1 MKVVL
6 FREWLQPR
14 RVRFIRC
21 YIIIHVSG
29 AKYKQQF
36 KNRDEFGMP
45 IHYKKQTHT
54 HTHHTL
60 LKKVFKIC
68 FTINT

>member
-1 MKVVL
+1 MN
-6 FREWLQPR
+6 
-14 RVRFIRC
+14 
-21 YIIIHVSG
+21 IIIHVSG

-36 KNRDEFGMP
+36 KNRDEFGML

-68 FTINT
+68 FIINT